1 MINEVNP
8 RCVKLLS
15 EKGYIIFENNEDI
28 CFHIFR
34 TFFYLSNVP
43 TLCYSA
49 NFGTLWRSNKKIE
62 YVITYSE
69 SDYLS

>member
-34 TFFYLSNVP
+34 TFFYLSNVHCVIRR
-43 TLCYSA
+43 TLGHC
-49 NFGTLWRSNKKIE
+49 GGVTKK
-62 YVITYSE
+62 
-69 SDYLS
+69 

>member
-1 MINEVNP
+1 MINEINP

-34 TFFYLSNVP
+34 TFFYLSNVYCVIRR
-43 TLCYSA
+43 TLGHC
-49 NFGTLWRSNKKIE
+49 GGVTKK
-62 YVITYSE
+62 
-69 SDYLS
+69 